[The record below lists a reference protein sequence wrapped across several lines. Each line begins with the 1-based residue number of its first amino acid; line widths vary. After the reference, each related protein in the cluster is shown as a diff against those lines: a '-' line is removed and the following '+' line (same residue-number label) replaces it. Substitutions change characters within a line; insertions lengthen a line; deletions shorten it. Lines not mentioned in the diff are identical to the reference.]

1 MLSSRPFEITRAG
14 WHAPMP
20 IRRRLLEIDT
30 AKGIAITS
38 VVWGHIVARDVKP
51 QGNEWWYMWY
61 GWYPQLYS
69 FHMAFFFFLGGVVF
83 FSRPIEEWPARS
95 RKSAIKL
102 MSAYCLFLVII
113 YLVKAITT
121 RILHVDRP
129 VGNFF
134 DELRWVVFYPTDSF
148 VGFLW
153 FIPCFLILLGIVTA
167 CRSLFKVD
175 FKWLL
180 ALSFVLHLLSVTDQ
194 VTKLFELHQVSR
206 YLFFLLLAALCLED
220 LELVDVLLRRYW
232 LRFFSVF
239 IAVLVLVPVNWLP
252 TFAGLLC
259 VPALLGLSL
268 VVDRWS
274 TVSQLLQFVGRS
286 SLTIYLMNTMALG
299 LVRGIVLKFWS
310 WDDWRFV
317 VVAPV
322 MLCAGL
328 FLPIAVQR
336 LIFSR
341 PAWLNRITR

>member
-1 MLSSRPFEITRAG
+1 
-14 WHAPMP
+14 
-20 IRRRLLEIDT
+20 
-30 AKGIAITS
+30 
-38 VVWGHIVARDVKP
+38 
-51 QGNEWWYMWY
+51 
-61 GWYPQLYS
+61 
-69 FHMAFFFFLGGVVF
+69 
-83 FSRPIEEWPARS
+83 
-95 RKSAIKL
+95 

-167 CRSLFKVD
+167 CRSLIKVD

-220 LELVDVLLRRYW
+220 LELVEVLLRRYW